1 MTPTHA
7 PSSDV
12 HFSSPDHPV
21 DDVLVDIEPRHLW
34 QCFDG
39 IRHVPRPSK
48 HEERIVAHVERW
60 AGHHGFT
67 VRRDDFGNRVVQVPA
82 SAGREGAETVVLQT
96 HLDMVCEKNAGVEHD
111 FMQDP
116 IRLRR
121 DGDWIGAVGT
131 TLGADNGL
139 GAAAAMA
146 VAEDP
151 AVEHGPL
158 ELLFTLEEEI
168 GLNGAAAL
176 DGSIVTGRTLINLD
190 TEEDTSIY
198 IGCAGAAGVQ
208 AKWGLA
214 RSAAQPGSERLEL
227 SVTGLLGGHSGVDI
241 HRPRG
246 NAIKIMARLL
256 RSAVEQGLDVA
267 LISFHGGSKGN
278 ALPRECFAHLRLPST
293 QRGALE
299 KLVEASLQEARGELG
314 SAEPGLEIH
323 LEAAADGAD
332 GSPLVAADRD
342 RLLGLFDAV
351 HHGVWSMSS
360 QVPGLVETSCN
371 LAVVRTEES
380 RAWADLSVRSSSN
393 EALRRVTGQLL
404 TLCRLSEAEGILDSG
419 YPGWTPEPESPL
431 VRSTAEVYETQFG
444 QAADIKAVHAGLE
457 CGLLG
462 QRLPGLK
469 AVSIGPNIRGAHS
482 PDEEMSLSSAARF
495 YGFLGALLET
505 LSRP

>member
-1 MTPTHA
+1 MA
-7 PSSDV
+7 PSSTPSSNV
-12 HFSSPDHPV
+12 HFASPDHPV
-21 DDVLVDIEPRHLW
+21 DSVLQGIEPRHLW

-60 AGHHGFT
+60 AAHHGFK
-67 VRRDDFGNRVVQVPA
+67 VRQDAAGNRVVVVPA
-82 SAGREGAETVVLQT
+82 SPGRESAEILVLQS

-111 FMQDP
+111 FMNDP
-116 IRLRR
+116 IRLRA
-121 DGDWIGAVGT
+121 DGDWIGAIGT

-158 ELLFTLEEEI
+158 ELLFTLDEET

-176 DGSIVTGRTLINLD
+176 DGSIVEGRTLVNLD
-190 TEEDTSIY
+190 TEEDDSVY

-214 RSAAQPGSERLEL
+214 RCASQPGSERLEL
-227 SVTGLLGGHSGVDI
+227 AVTGLLGGHSGVDI

-256 RSAVEQGLDVA
+256 SSAVQQGLEVA
-267 LISFHGGSKGN
+267 LISFNGGSKGN
-278 ALPRECFAHLRLPST
+278 ALPRECFAHLRLPAA
-293 QRGALE
+293 QRGALQDLAE
-299 KLVEASLQEARGELG
+299 SVLQEVSGELG
-314 SAEPGLEIH
+314 NDEPGLEIR
-323 LEAAADGAD
+323 LTSAADGAD
-332 GSPLVAADRD
+332 GSPLVDTDRD
-342 RLLGLFDAV
+342 RLLGLLDAV

-380 RAWADLSVRSSSN
+380 RAWADLSLRSSSN
-393 EALRRVTGQLL
+393 EALRRSAGQLL
-404 TLCRLSEAEGILDSG
+404 TLCRLSEAEGIADAG
-419 YPGWTPEPESPL
+419 YPGWAPEPESAL
-431 VRSTAEVYETQFG
+431 VRRTAEVYETLFG
-444 QAADIKAVHAGLE
+444 QAPEIKAVHAGLE

-462 QRLPGLK
+462 QRMPGLK

-482 PDEEMSLSSAARF
+482 PDEQMSVSSAARF
-495 YGFLGALLET
+495 YGFLSALLES
-505 LSRP
+505 LSRS